1 MQGVSHHAYLYRF
14 ANPTKSLHPHLI
26 TINTYAEDLV
36 PTDQLKFNKLI
47 TKIRR

>member
-1 MQGVSHHAYLYRF
+1 MQGVSRHAYLYRF
-14 ANPTKSLHPHLI
+14 ANPNNSLHPHLI

-36 PTDQLKFNKLI
+36 PNDQSKFNKLI